1 MPERKLMKLRGR
13 IIERYGTMGKF
24 ADEIGMTK
32 AGLSIKLNRGIFTNE
47 QIRLWAEKLEIEDS
61 CVAEYFLP

>member
-13 IIERYGTMGKF
+13 IVERYGTLGKF

-47 QIRLWAEKLEIEDS
+47 QIKLWASKLEIADAD
-61 CVAEYFLP
+61 VAEYFLP